1 MFSSTIKLNV
11 SNEMRIYK
19 HVYNITNSIET
30 ILFIYVLYT
39 PIYAKIHTLF
49 WDELQWAKYTTKA
62 FFRLDTNI
70 TKNLGRL

>member
-1 MFSSTIKLNV
+1 MFSSTIKINV
-11 SNEMRIYK
+11 SNKMRIYK
-19 HVYNITNSIET
+19 HVYNITYSFET

-49 WDELQWAKYTTKA
+49 WDELRWAKYTTIA
-62 FFRLDTNI
+62 FFRLGTNI